1 MISLESNK
9 NPPSQVDDKPFAP
22 LPSKIEE
29 DMGKLDLY
37 DPKQESKKVHLHK
50 VIYENIKKN
59 MP

>member
-9 NPPSQVDDKPFAP
+9 NPPSQQDDKPFAP

-37 DPKQESKKVHLHK
+37 DPK
-50 VIYENIKKN
+50 
-59 MP
+59 